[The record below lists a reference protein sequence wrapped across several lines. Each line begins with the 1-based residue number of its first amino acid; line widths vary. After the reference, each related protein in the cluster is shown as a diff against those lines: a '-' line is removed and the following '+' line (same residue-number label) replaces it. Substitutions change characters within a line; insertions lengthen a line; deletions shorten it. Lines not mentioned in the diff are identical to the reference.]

1 MPRATLSFDLP
12 AEAHEFRQAIEGAEA
27 SAALW
32 DIDTLCRRLLKDAE
46 TAYVSVD
53 VLKQIRD
60 LIPSEL
66 LDQ

>member
-12 AEAHEFRQAIEGAEA
+12 SEAHEFRQAIDGPEA
-27 SAALW
+27 VSAMW
-32 DIDTLCRRLLKDAE
+32 DIDNLCRRVLKDAE
-46 TAYVSVD
+46 TAYVAVE
-53 VLKQIRD
+53 VLQQIRD